1 MSTSNSSRVLIYVQ
15 HLLGVGHLQ
24 RAIHLSTALQQQGFQ
39 VDLVSGGMPGHLPAA
54 QSPTAQ
60 SPATQTL
67 RVHQLP
73 PLYSPDGSFSR
84 LLDASGIDIDDHWR
98 ERRKQQL
105 LEIFDACVPQVLI
118 TETFPFGRRM
128 LQFELLPLLRA
139 SRESADC
146 KLVIASI
153 RDILQ
158 PRSKPGRN
166 RETCDLIDAWY
177 DRVLVH
183 GDENIA
189 RLEDSFALADRIED
203 KLFYS
208 GYICVQETHST
219 PAGEPNGEPHTEGVN
234 EVLVSAGGSAT
245 GLQILQT
252 ALRAKPLSSLNHLHW
267 RLLVS
272 QAIPAA
278 DFKQLQAMAG
288 DGITVERNRPDFS
301 ELIKRAQ
308 LSISQAGYNTMTDL
322 LNSDTAAVVIPFADA
337 DEKEQSLRAHA
348 LQARARVI
356 ALDQSG
362 LTAASLAEAI
372 NAATNAALRQ
382 RPELAVNLNGAA
394 NSATMIRQWL
404 QNAESTL

>member
-1 MSTSNSSRVLIYVQ
+1 MSTSNPSRVLIYVQ

-24 RAIHLSTALQQQGFQ
+24 RAIHLSTALLQQGFR
-39 VDLVSGGMPGHLPAA
+39 VDLVSGGMPGHFPAA
-54 QSPTAQ
+54 QP
-60 SPATQTL
+60 L
-67 RVHQLP
+67 RVHQLT

-84 LLDASGIDIDDHWR
+84 LLDANGDDIDDHWR
-98 ERRKQQL
+98 DQRKQQL
-105 LEIFDACVPQVLI
+105 LQIFDACVPQVLI

-139 SRESADC
+139 SRESGDC

-189 RLEDSFALADRIED
+189 RLEDSFALSDRIED

-208 GYICVQETHST
+208 GYICAQEARCA
-219 PAGEPNGEPHTEGVN
+219 PAGEGVN

-252 ALRAKPLSSLNHLHW
+252 ALRAKSLSALNHLHW

-272 QAIPAA
+272 QAIPAD
-278 DFKQLQAMAG
+278 DFNQLQAMAG
-288 DGITVERNRPDFS
+288 DGVTVERNRPDFS

-322 LNSDTAAVVIPFADA
+322 LNSDTAAVVIPYAEA
-337 DEKEQSLRAHA
+337 DEKEQSLRAQA
-348 LQARARVI
+348 LQARGRVI

-362 LTAASLAEAI
+362 LAAASLAEAI
-372 NAATNAALRQ
+372 NAALAQ
-382 RPELAVNLNGAA
+382 RPELVVNLDGAA
-394 NSATMIRQWL
+394 NSATMISQWL
-404 QNAESTL
+404 KNAEVML

>member
-1 MSTSNSSRVLIYVQ
+1 MSTSNPSRVLIYVQ

-24 RAIHLSTALQQQGFQ
+24 RAIHLSTALLQQGFR
-39 VDLVSGGMPGHLPAA
+39 VDLVSGGMPGHFPAA
-54 QSPTAQ
+54 QP
-60 SPATQTL
+60 L
-67 RVHQLP
+67 RVHQLT

-84 LLDASGIDIDDHWR
+84 LLDANGDDIDDHWR
-98 ERRKQQL
+98 DQRKQQL
-105 LEIFDACVPQVLI
+105 LQIFDACAPQVLI

-139 SRESADC
+139 SRESGDC

-189 RLEDSFALADRIED
+189 RLEDSFALSDRIED

-208 GYICVQETHST
+208 GYICAQEARSA
-219 PAGEPNGEPHTEGVN
+219 PAGEGVN

-252 ALRAKPLSSLNHLHW
+252 ALRAKPLSALNHLHW

-272 QAIPAA
+272 QAIPAD
-278 DFKQLQAMAG
+278 DFNQLQAMAG
-288 DGITVERNRPDFS
+288 DGVTVERNRPDFS

-322 LNSDTAAVVIPFADA
+322 LNSDTAAVVIPYAEA
-337 DEKEQSLRAHA
+337 DEKEQSLRAQA
-348 LQARARVI
+348 LQARGRVI

-362 LTAASLAEAI
+362 LAAASLAEAI
-372 NAATNAALRQ
+372 NAALAQ
-382 RPELAVNLNGAA
+382 RPELAVNLDGAA
-394 NSATMIRQWL
+394 NSATMISQWL
-404 QNAESTL
+404 QNAEAML

>member
-1 MSTSNSSRVLIYVQ
+1 MSTCNSPRVLIYVQ

-24 RAIHLSTALQQQGFQ
+24 RAMQLSSALLRQGLR
-39 VDLVSGGMPGHLPAA
+39 VDLVSGGMPARL
-54 QSPTAQ
+54 TAVE
-60 SPATQTL
+60 TL
-67 RVHQLP
+67 RIHQLP
-73 PLYSPDGSFSR
+73 PLYCPDGSFSR
-84 LLDASGIDIDDHWR
+84 LLDANGNDIDDNWR
-98 ERRKQQL
+98 ELRKQQL
-105 LEIFDACVPQVLI
+105 LEIFDACAPQALI

-128 LQFELLPLLRA
+128 LQFELFPLLRA
-139 SRESADC
+139 SRKSGDC

-158 PRSKPGRN
+158 PRSKPGRD

-177 DRVLVH
+177 DHVLVH
-183 GDENIA
+183 GDESIA
-189 RLEDSFALADRIED
+189 RLKDSFPLADCIED

-208 GYICVQETHST
+208 GYICAQQTQSA
-219 PAGEPNGEPHTEGVN
+219 PAEAGIN
-234 EVLVSAGGSAT
+234 EVLVSAGGSDT

-252 ALRAKPLSSLNHLHW
+252 ALCAKPLSSLNHLHW

-301 ELIKRAQ
+301 ELIKRAR

-322 LNSDTAAVVIPFADA
+322 LNSDTAAVVIPYAEA

-348 LQARARVI
+348 LQARGRVI
-356 ALDQSG
+356 ALSQDE
-362 LTAASLAEAI
+362 LAAASLAEAI
-372 NAATNAALRQ
+372 DAALAQ
-382 RPELAVNLNGAA
+382 NTGLAVNLNGAT
-394 NSATMIRQWL
+394 NSARMIMQWL
-404 QNAESTL
+404 QNAGTMR

>member
-1 MSTSNSSRVLIYVQ
+1 LSTSNPSRVLIYVQ

-24 RAIHLSTALQQQGFQ
+24 RALQLSSALLREGFR
-39 VDLVSGGMPGHLPAA
+39 VDLVSGGMPAHFPAA
-54 QSPTAQ
+54 Q
-60 SPATQTL
+60 TL
-67 RVHQLP
+67 RLHQLA

-84 LLDASGIDIDDHWR
+84 LLDANGNDIDDHWR

-105 LEIFDACVPQVLI
+105 LEIFGACAPQVLI

-139 SRESADC
+139 SRESGDC

-158 PRSKPGRN
+158 PRSKPGRE

-177 DRVLVH
+177 DHVLVH

-189 RLEDSFALADRIED
+189 RLEDSFTLSNRIED

-208 GYICVQETHST
+208 GYICAQEAHSA
-219 PAGEPNGEPHTEGVN
+219 PAGAGNN

-252 ALRAKPLSSLNHLHW
+252 ALRAKPLSAVNHLHW

-288 DGITVERNRPDFS
+288 DGVTVERNRPDFS

-322 LNSDTAAVVIPFADA
+322 LNSDTAAVVIPYAEA
-337 DEKEQSLRAHA
+337 DEKEQTLRAHA
-348 LQARARVI
+348 LQARGRVI
-356 ALDQSG
+356 ALDQSA
-362 LTAASLAEAI
+362 LAAASLAEAI
-372 NAATNAALRQ
+372 NAALAQ
-382 RPELAVNLNGAA
+382 RPELAVNLNGAT
-394 NSATMIRQWL
+394 NSARMITQWL
-404 QNAESTL
+404 QNAAAKR

>member
-1 MSTSNSSRVLIYVQ
+1 M
-15 HLLGVGHLQ
+15 
-24 RAIHLSTALQQQGFQ
+24 
-39 VDLVSGGMPGHLPAA
+39 
-54 QSPTAQ
+54 
-60 SPATQTL
+60 QTL
-67 RVHQLP
+67 RVHQLA

-84 LLDASGIDIDDHWR
+84 LLDANGDDIDDHWR
-98 ERRKQQL
+98 DQRKQQL
-105 LEIFDACVPQVLI
+105 LQIFHACAPQVLI

-139 SRESADC
+139 SRVSGDC

-189 RLEDSFALADRIED
+189 RLEDSFALSQRIED

-208 GYICVQETHST
+208 GYICAQEAHSA
-219 PAGEPNGEPHTEGVN
+219 PAGEGVN
-234 EVLVSAGGSAT
+234 DVLVSAGGSAT

-252 ALRAKPLSSLNHLHW
+252 ALRAKPLSALNHLHW

-272 QAIPAA
+272 QAIPAD
-278 DFKQLQAMAG
+278 DFNLLQAMAG
-288 DGITVERNRPDFS
+288 DGVTIERNRPDFS

-322 LNSDTAAVVIPFADA
+322 LNSETAAVVIPYAEA
-337 DEKEQSLRAHA
+337 DEKEQGLRAQA
-348 LQARARVI
+348 LQARGRVI
-356 ALDQSG
+356 ALDQSR
-362 LTAASLAEAI
+362 LAAASLAEAI
-372 NAATNAALRQ
+372 NAALAQ
-382 RPELAVNLNGAA
+382 RPELAVNLDGAA
-394 NSATMIRQWL
+394 NSATMITQWL
-404 QNAESTL
+404 QEAEVMQ

>member
-1 MSTSNSSRVLIYVQ
+1 LSTSNPSRVLIYVQ

-24 RAIHLSTALQQQGFQ
+24 RAIHLSTALLQQGFR
-39 VDLVSGGMPGHLPAA
+39 VDLVSGGMPGHFPAA
-54 QSPTAQ
+54 QP
-60 SPATQTL
+60 L
-67 RVHQLP
+67 RVHQLT

-84 LLDASGIDIDDHWR
+84 LLDANGDDIDDHWR
-98 ERRKQQL
+98 DQRKQQL
-105 LEIFDACVPQVLI
+105 LQIFDACAPQVLI

-139 SRESADC
+139 SRESGDC

-189 RLEDSFALADRIED
+189 RLEDSFALSDRIED

-208 GYICVQETHST
+208 GYICAQESRSA
-219 PAGEPNGEPHTEGVN
+219 PAGEGVN

-252 ALRAKPLSSLNHLHW
+252 ALRAKSLSALNHLHW

-272 QAIPAA
+272 QAIPAD
-278 DFKQLQAMAG
+278 DFNQLQAMAG
-288 DGITVERNRPDFS
+288 DGVTVERNRPDFS

-308 LSISQAGYNTMTDL
+308 LSISQGGYNTMTDL
-322 LNSDTAAVVIPFADA
+322 LNSDTAAVVIPYAEA

-348 LQARARVI
+348 LQARGRVI
-356 ALDQSG
+356 ALSQDE
-362 LTAASLAEAI
+362 LAAASLAEAI
-372 NAATNAALRQ
+372 DAALAQ
-382 RPELAVNLNGAA
+382 NTGLAVNLDGAT
-394 NSATMIRQWL
+394 NSARMIMQWL
-404 QNAESTL
+404 QNAGTMR

>member
-1 MSTSNSSRVLIYVQ
+1 MSTPDPSRVLIYVQ

-24 RAIHLSTALQQQGFQ
+24 RAIHLSTALLQQGFR
-39 VDLVSGGMPGHLPAA
+39 VDLVSGGMPGHFPAA
-54 QSPTAQ
+54 QA
-60 SPATQTL
+60 L

-84 LLDASGIDIDDHWR
+84 LLDANGEDIDDHWR
-98 ERRKQQL
+98 DQRKQQL
-105 LEIFDACVPQVLI
+105 LQIFDACAPQVLI

-139 SRESADC
+139 SRESGDC

-158 PRSKPGRN
+158 PKSKPGRN

-189 RLEDSFALADRIED
+189 RLEDSFALSQCIED

-208 GYICVQETHST
+208 GYICAQEAHSA
-219 PAGEPNGEPHTEGVN
+219 PAGEGVN

-252 ALRAKPLSSLNHLHW
+252 ALRAKSLSALNHLHW

-272 QAIPAA
+272 PAIPAN
-278 DFKQLQAMAG
+278 DFNQLQAMAG
-288 DGITVERNRPDFS
+288 DGVTIERNRPDFS

-322 LNSDTAAVVIPFADA
+322 LNSETAAVVIPYAEA
-337 DEKEQSLRAHA
+337 DEKEQSLRAQA
-348 LQARARVI
+348 LQLRGRVI

-372 NAATNAALRQ
+372 NAALARH
-382 RPELAVNLNGAA
+382 PELAVNLDGAT
-394 NSATMIRQWL
+394 NSATMITQWL
-404 QNAESTL
+404 QNAEVAQ

>member
-1 MSTSNSSRVLIYVQ
+1 MSTSNPSRVLIYVQ

-24 RAIHLSTALQQQGFQ
+24 RAIHLSTALLQQGFR
-39 VDLVSGGMPGHLPAA
+39 VDLVSGGMPGHFPAA
-54 QSPTAQ
+54 QP
-60 SPATQTL
+60 L
-67 RVHQLP
+67 RVHQLT

-84 LLDASGIDIDDHWR
+84 LLDANGDDIDDHWR
-98 ERRKQQL
+98 DQRKQQL
-105 LEIFDACVPQVLI
+105 LQIFDACAPQVLI

-139 SRESADC
+139 SRESGDC

-189 RLEDSFALADRIED
+189 RLEDSFALSDRIED

-208 GYICVQETHST
+208 GYICAQESRSA
-219 PAGEPNGEPHTEGVN
+219 PAGEGVN

-252 ALRAKPLSSLNHLHW
+252 ALRAKSLSALNHLHW

-272 QAIPAA
+272 QAIPAD
-278 DFKQLQAMAG
+278 DFNQLQAMAG
-288 DGITVERNRPDFS
+288 DGVTVERNRPDFS

-322 LNSDTAAVVIPFADA
+322 LNSDTAAVVIPYAEA
-337 DEKEQSLRAHA
+337 DEKEQSLRAQA
-348 LQARARVI
+348 LQARGRVI

-362 LTAASLAEAI
+362 LAAASLAEAI
-372 NAATNAALRQ
+372 NAALAQ
-382 RPELAVNLNGAA
+382 RPELVVNLDGAA
-394 NSATMIRQWL
+394 NSATMISQWL
-404 QNAESTL
+404 KNAEVML